1 MRDRLQNGYAGLR
14 RRGSILYLVSALVVA
29 VIALFAANAVYGFF
43 GSASSNTGVQR
54 TATVSRGTVQSSVTA
69 SGNVAVAT
77 SATAD
82 FSTSGTVSSIKVRT
96 GQHVKAGEVLATLD
110 PTSAQGTL
118 STDEAN
124 LAQAKTTLTT
134 AQAGATASQKAEDA
148 ANLLQAQTSL
158 ANAKLQLTTDEQTL
172 TKAKRQLTLDKE
184 LDCLPTSSG
193 SGSSS
198 STAIADDT
206 SSASTSSSTG
216 STSSNTGSSSTSS
229 SSGTTGGG
237 GGTGTGTGTGNYTKA
252 VNESETSSS
261 SSASTPPTASTSP
274 ATNVGTST
282 ATLNA
287 SIGPNGDDTDYRF
300 QYGTSTSLDLGTTS
314 VGAGSAAGQ
323 VSVSQQVTGLEP
335 GTTYYFRAVADNSSG
350 ETDGAMLTFTTATA
364 VGPAVTTAAAG
375 NVGISSATLSGTV
388 DPNAS
393 DTTYSFAYGTTSAF
407 GKTTPTVDA
416 GSGTTATQVSAVLTG
431 LEPGTTYVFH
441 LEATSA
447 SGTTTGVTQ
456 YFTTAVASSAT
467 TGTASSI
474 TPTGATLSGTVSP
487 QGAST
492 SYYFEYGTT
501 AALGHRTATQSAGSS
516 TGSVSVTANATGLDP
531 GRTYSFRLVASNVN
545 GSAKGALET
554 LTTPSALKPTVT
566 TNSASGSS
574 STSATLSGSV
584 DPNTEDT
591 HYYFEYGRP
600 GSMAKTATVDAGNGS
615 SASQVSVPVSRLKP
629 DSSYTFRL
637 VASNVYGTSYGLMQV
652 LTTAETSCASDA
664 STIQTDEQAVAQQ
677 QSSIKSAE
685 ASLDETKSTNQ
696 QNETVSSATIAQD
709 EAAVTQDE
717 AAVTT
722 AQKAL
727 DELTLAA
734 PITGTVAAVN
744 GSVGSTSSGSGST
757 VTTASSSSS
766 SSSSSGTGGGGTGSG
781 DSSGLV
787 SIESTGQLEVV
798 AGIPEADISNV
809 AVGEPATL
817 TFPALTNTEVA
828 GKVVA
833 VASTST
839 VVSDVVTYDVTIAL
853 VNPPSSVKEGMTTNV
868 SVVTETRSNVLELPS
883 SAITTTGTTSTVQLL
898 QNGQTS
904 TVRVQTGIVGS
915 SSTQIVS
922 GVQKGDVVVIPTVSV
937 SATSTTSSATT
948 GFGGGGF
955 GGFGGGGGATRFGG

>member
-1 MRDRLQNGYAGLR
+1 
-14 RRGSILYLVSALVVA
+14 
-29 VIALFAANAVYGFF
+29 
-43 GSASSNTGVQR
+43 
-54 TATVSRGTVQSSVTA
+54 
-69 SGNVAVAT
+69 
-77 SATAD
+77 
-82 FSTSGTVSSIKVRT
+82 
-96 GQHVKAGEVLATLD
+96 
-110 PTSAQGTL
+110 
-118 STDEAN
+118 
-124 LAQAKTTLTT
+124 
-134 AQAGATASQKAEDA
+134 
-148 ANLLQAQTSL
+148 
-158 ANAKLQLTTDEQTL
+158 
-172 TKAKRQLTLDKE
+172 
-184 LDCLPTSSG
+184 
-193 SGSSS
+193 
-198 STAIADDT
+198 
-206 SSASTSSSTG
+206 
-216 STSSNTGSSSTSS
+216 
-229 SSGTTGGG
+229 
-237 GGTGTGTGTGNYTKA
+237 
-252 VNESETSSS
+252 
-261 SSASTPPTASTSP
+261 
-274 ATNVGTST
+274 
-282 ATLNA
+282 
-287 SIGPNGDDTDYRF
+287 
-300 QYGTSTSLDLGTTS
+300 
-314 VGAGSAAGQ
+314 
-323 VSVSQQVTGLEP
+323 
-335 GTTYYFRAVADNSSG
+335 
-350 ETDGAMLTFTTATA
+350 
-364 VGPAVTTAAAG
+364 
-375 NVGISSATLSGTV
+375 
-388 DPNAS
+388 
-393 DTTYSFAYGTTSAF
+393 
-407 GKTTPTVDA
+407 
-416 GSGTTATQVSAVLTG
+416 
-431 LEPGTTYVFH
+431 
-441 LEATSA
+441 
-447 SGTTTGVTQ
+447 
-456 YFTTAVASSAT
+456 
-467 TGTASSI
+467 
-474 TPTGATLSGTVSP
+474 
-487 QGAST
+487 
-492 SYYFEYGTT
+492 
-501 AALGHRTATQSAGSS
+501 
-516 TGSVSVTANATGLDP
+516 
-531 GRTYSFRLVASNVN
+531 
-545 GSAKGALET
+545 
-554 LTTPSALKPTVT
+554 
-566 TNSASGSS
+566 
-574 STSATLSGSV
+574 
-584 DPNTEDT
+584 
-591 HYYFEYGRP
+591 
-600 GSMAKTATVDAGNGS
+600 MAKTATVDAGNGS

-922 GVQKGDVVVIPTVSV
+922 GLQKGDVVVIPTVSV